1 MKKANTGGIMI
12 RSKIREKQQEPI
24 IVLPKHQEDIEDLSW
39 MIQDEHAI
47 KQQPV
52 KNKKTRRKKS

>member
-1 MKKANTGGIMI
+1 MI

-39 MIQDEHAI
+39 MIQDERAI